1 LSKRERAE
9 RVLLADL
16 SNSEGFGQTKS
27 YTLDYKSL
35 GTLLVENRVVSE
47 RQLEKAL
54 QRQRE
59 RGGLLGDILIEMG
72 FASER
77 EVISALARQLNIEHI
92 AAEEVTHI
100 DGELLKL
107 IPERVAKQYMV
118 VPLSAHDNAIDVAMA
133 NPFDILAIDDLR
145 ALTNSRI
152 NTAIISRDGA
162 RILIEKFYTTS
173 AREESLED
181 VLRDVSET
189 HVELKRDTLEDRD
202 VALERL
208 KEQSEAAPIVRLVD
222 YIIANAI
229 NERASDIHV
238 EPQEKRINIRYR
250 IDGILHDI
258 ISPAKELQMA
268 IVSRI
273 KIMANLDIAERRL
286 PQDGRFTI
294 RIRHR
299 EVDLRVST
307 LPTIFGEKVVMR
319 LLEKGALSLDLE
331 KLGFDDKAL
340 EVFKRHITR
349 PHGMI
354 LLTGPTGSGKTTT
367 LYSGLSAIKSTEINI
382 VTVEDP
388 VEYQIAGVYQVQAN
402 PKIGLTFAMGLRHIL
417 RQDPDI
423 IMIGEI
429 RDLETAEMGIRSALT
444 GHLVFSTLHTNDSA
458 GTITRLVN
466 MGIEPFLVASSLN
479 LSAAQRLVRRICP
492 ECKESYRPNKVAL
505 ASLGLPKSND
515 IVFHRGKGCSMCRG
529 TGYFGR
535 LALCEMLEM
544 KQAIRNLVLN
554 GADGDT
560 IRQTA
565 IELGMVTLRQNG
577 IQKVVDGVTT
587 IEEVMR
593 ATMEDD

>member
-1 LSKRERAE
+1 
-9 RVLLADL
+9 LLADL

-92 AAEEVTHI
+92 APEEVTHI

-107 IPERVAKQYMV
+107 IPERVARQYMV
-118 VPLSAHDNAIDVAMA
+118 VPLSAHDNAIEVAMA

-145 ALTNSRI
+145 ALTKSRI

-181 VLRDVSET
+181 VLRDASET
-189 HVELKRDTLEDRD
+189 HVELKRDTVEDRD

-340 EVFKRHITR
+340 EVFKRHITK

-388 VEYQIAGVYQVQAN
+388 VEYQISGVYQVQAN
-402 PKIGLTFAMGLRHIL
+402 PKIGLTFATGLRHIL

-492 ECKESYRPNKVAL
+492 QCKESYRPNKVAL

-515 IVFHRGKGCSMCRG
+515 TMFHRGKGCSMCRG

-544 KQAIRNLVLN
+544 TQAIRNLVLN